1 MHRDI
6 SSNLFASIFMTFF
19 LNYQIRI
26 LPIFFELVLKSLFI
40 GHGFI
45 TVQYRRRVQL
55 IIRKSRLVK
64 QVGRRDLRLFFVKRF
79 SRLCSLA
86 HLYAKFYSRRISIF
100 SRTRRSGMCL
110 SIRKRFNPFFATY
123 ILRNKLAG
131 EHIDFKL
138 FVFSQTTFFLLRLEI
153 PIIILNLQSKPFYFI
168 PNLSRH
174 PSFEELQ

>member
-1 MHRDI
+1 
-6 SSNLFASIFMTFF
+6 MTFF
-19 LNYQIRI
+19 LGYQTRI
-26 LPIFFELVLKSLFI
+26 FPIFFELVLKSLFV

-79 SRLCSLA
+79 SRVWSMS
-86 HLYAKFYSRRISIF
+86 HLYAKFYARRLSIF
-100 SRTRRSGMCL
+100 SRTRRSCMCL
-110 SIRKRFNPFFATY
+110 AIYKRFNPFFSTY

-131 EHIDFKL
+131 EHVDFKL
-138 FVFSQTTFFLLRLEI
+138 FIFSQTSFFLLRLEI
-153 PIIILNLQSKPFYFI
+153 PIILLNLQSKPFYFI

-174 PSFEELQ
+174 SSFEDLQ